1 MSFASLTAE
10 KLVIETMKFI
20 SITII
25 ICITLL
31 GLFGTFAIFTKQ
43 GNRKAN
49 KLLGFFFLLWAFDF
63 LDGLLLLEGFYLEHP
78 NFALWNESFVFL
90 YGPLL
95 YFYTLHIARKK
106 TPFKWRFLLHLIPFI
121 ISLTTIMIFFHTL
134 PKGAKIE
141 VLSSIIDL
149 KQPSEIYLF
158 TSVIYLHFFSY
169 IYLSKKHI
177 RKTVK
182 SLNNFYSHH
191 NLAWLNLLLNSF
203 LVILTISVFTN
214 VLQFNRSKLYFEIG
228 LPILTI
234 VMALFVASVILNALN
249 RPFISLNDDS
259 AVKYT
264 GLRLDPKEKEVILE
278 KIVNALKKDRLYLN
292 PELNLKDLSEAID
305 SNSRKVSQVI
315 NDTLDKNF
323 FDLINT
329 YRIEAAKEKF
339 KKNKDSK
346 LTVLEVMYDV
356 GFNSKS
362 SFNTQFKNRT
372 GLTPSEYMKL
382 K

>member
-1 MSFASLTAE
+1 
-10 KLVIETMKFI
+10 MKFI
-20 SITII
+20 SIITI
-25 ICITLL
+25 ICITLF
-31 GLFGTFAIFTKQ
+31 GLFGLFAIFTKQ

-49 KLLGFFFLLWAFDF
+49 KILGVFFLLWAFDF
-63 LDGLLLLEGFYLEHP
+63 LDGMLLLEGFYLEHP

-95 YFYTLHIARKK
+95 YFYTLHIARIK

-121 ISLTTIMIFFHTL
+121 ISLTIAMFFFHTL
-134 PKGAKIE
+134 SREHKLE
-141 VLSSIIDL
+141 VLSRIIEL
-149 KQPSEIYLF
+149 KQPSETYVFIG
-158 TSVIYLHFFSY
+158 VIYLHFFSY

-182 SLNNFYSHH
+182 NLNNFYSNH
-191 NLAWLNLLLNSF
+191 NLAWLNILLNFF
-203 LVILTISVFTN
+203 LVILTISVLTS

-234 VMALFVASVILNALN
+234 IMGLFVASVIWNALN
-249 RPFISLNDDS
+249 RPFNTLNDDTT
-259 AVKYT
+259 VKYSA
-264 GLRLDPKEKEVILE
+264 LRLDPEEKEVILK
-278 KIVNALKKDRLYLN
+278 KITNALKKDRLYLN
-292 PELNLKDLSEAID
+292 PE
-305 SNSRKVSQVI
+305 SQVI
-315 NDTLDKNF
+315 NDTLDKSF

-329 YRIEAAKEKF
+329 YRIEAAKETF
-339 KKNKDSK
+339 KKNKDPK

-362 SFNTQFKNRT
+362 SFNTQFKKRT

-382 K
+382 N